1 MAKSSA
7 DLKKQADTLRAKL
20 AAVQKEARKMK
31 KLEDLQATE
40 EQHQRDIQFALE
52 FVQMAKEMYF
62 RDGNRS
68 YFDYISE
75 KMAEKQA
82 AAQPATDLTEQQP
95 VNQSAGYAQQI

>member
-7 DLKKQADTLRAKL
+7 DLKKEAATLRAKL

-31 KLEDLQATE
+31 RLEDQQAAE
-40 EQHQRDIQFALE
+40 EQRQRDIQFALE
-52 FVQMAKEMYF
+52 FVEMAKKMYF
-62 RDGNRS
+62 RDGSRS
-68 YFDYISE
+68 YYDYISE

-95 VNQSAGYAQQI
+95 VNQSASHAQQI